1 MPVDFTFPEDQ
12 TSNGINTVT
21 HRGSCCSQ
29 GVLWGKSRG
38 LEVIKA
44 RISREDSSG
53 ILSDESESLLCFLTE
68 VHANQVEWI
77 CLESGL

>member
-21 HRGSCCSQ
+21 HRGSSK
-29 GVLWGKSRG
+29 GVLWGKSRS

-44 RISREDSSG
+44 RISREDSFG
-53 ILSDESESLLCFLTE
+53 ILSDESESLLCFLIE
-68 VHANQVEWI
+68 GHANQVEWI